1 MELDRTINSK
11 KTYSGKMIDVRIDEI
26 ILESGK
32 STLREVVEHDPTVA
46 IVPIDNDGNIILV
59 NQYRHPAKKYVLEV
73 PAGLIDPGEDPDKA
87 ALRELMEETGYGA
100 NSLNPI
106 GRIWASP
113 GFTDEYMHCYI
124 ARDLFP
130 KKLPHDD
137 DEEISIRK
145 IPISETHTLIKNGI
159 IDDSKTISL
168 ILMAST
174 LEIN

>member
-1 MELDRTINSK
+1 MSLHRTSNSK

-26 ILESGK
+26 LLESGK

-59 NQYRHPAKKYVLEV
+59 SQYRHPAKKYILEV
-73 PAGLIDPGEDPDKA
+73 PAGLIDPGEDPEKA
-87 ALRELMEETGYGA
+87 ALRELMEETGYGSNHLA
-100 NSLNPI
+100 FI
-106 GRIWASP
+106 GNIWASP
-113 GFTDEYMHCYI
+113 GFTDEYIHCYI
-124 ARDLFP
+124 ARDLFN

-137 DEEISIRK
+137 DEEISIKK
-145 IPISETHTLIKNGI
+145 IPISETHTLIKDGI

-168 ILMAST
+168 ILMVST